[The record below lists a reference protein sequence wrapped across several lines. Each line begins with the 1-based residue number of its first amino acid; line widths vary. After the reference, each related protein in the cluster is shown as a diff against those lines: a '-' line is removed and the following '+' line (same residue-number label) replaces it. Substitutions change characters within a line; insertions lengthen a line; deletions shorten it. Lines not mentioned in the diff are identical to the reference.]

1 MLVYKYRDDG
11 TVSSVNQVDETDKVH
26 GTRVTYYRDGK
37 TVSSRLNFNHG
48 LKQGPSVKYYK
59 NGQIFEYASF
69 ENGERH
75 GPHRRYYKSGELLAE
90 YAYDQGHA
98 LPGLKEYEPD
108 GTLVSNYPKV
118 EFREI
123 DHLASRNRMDLE
135 INCSQKGGK
144 MKYFLLT
151 EENGERN
158 RVYLIT
164 ENGTATMH
172 FYVSPGESLNKDI
185 DILAEIPTDLGNILV
200 LELSYQLHVKN
211 AN

>member
-1 MLVYKYRDDG
+1 
-11 TVSSVNQVDETDKVH
+11 
-26 GTRVTYYRDGK
+26 
-37 TVSSRLNFNHG
+37 
-48 LKQGPSVKYYK
+48 
-59 NGQIFEYASF
+59 
-69 ENGERH
+69 
-75 GPHRRYYKSGELLAE
+75 
-90 YAYDQGHA
+90 
-98 LPGLKEYEPD
+98 
-108 GTLVSNYPKV
+108 
-118 EFREI
+118 
-123 DHLASRNRMDLE
+123 MDLE